1 LTQGKPL
8 FAISMQMAAPRS
20 CKSNPSAI
28 NQTALRLRAIRYPAG
43 KNICLTPKAFL
54 IKWLIILFIMR
65 KHALLQLFR
74 LGGLFCLRDFM
85 GFGFFIACI
94 MVRELMNP
102 LLIK

>member
-1 LTQGKPL
+1 
-8 FAISMQMAAPRS
+8 
-20 CKSNPSAI
+20 
-28 NQTALRLRAIRYPAG
+28 
-43 KNICLTPKAFL
+43 
-54 IKWLIILFIMR
+54 MR